1 MMINTDERMR
11 FINQICKL
19 QSKNAQLQRT
29 ITQQQEFIDRMQA
42 NVEFNQ
48 RLVAS
53 SR

>member
-29 ITQQQEFIDRMQA
+29 ITQQQEFIDRMQE